1 MDLTFYIDSDDF
13 DDIKQAALVQL
24 IEWFKDNPR
33 KIELLVEPIDLDL
46 EQEDDI
52 ANIDKLGLQLTISRK
67 SQLKQPLQF
76 LYELAQSLPCEI
88 AFGAIDS
95 QKQISETICY
105 FGAEEGKP
113 DLVELGTYANLK

>member
-24 IEWFKDNPR
+24 LEWFEDNTR
-33 KIELLVEPIDLDL
+33 KIQLLVEPSGLDL
-46 EQEDDI
+46 AQEDEI
-52 ANIDKLGLQLTISRK
+52 ECIEKLGLQLTISRK

-76 LYELAQSLPCEI
+76 LYDLALSLPCEI
-88 AFGAIDS
+88 AFGAINPK
-95 QKQISETICY
+95 KQISETICY